1 MSALSFTKWSPSGN
15 TTLLFP
21 AESVAG
27 ALQAATA
34 SQALMPHLLGGE
46 QAGFCHLRER
56 RLRMAGGEFCVNA
69 TRAFGALLAL
79 EAARSA
85 RQEGA
90 YRDAP
95 QEYAFAVQVSG
106 WQGPVEL
113 RVRGS
118 LPEWQVAADL
128 ELPACPVQQPA
139 PGVTLVRLPGIA
151 HLLLDERH
159 VFPEDFLA
167 ASAIWRRE
175 YDLQA
180 LPASGVVWWRQMQHQ
195 LEMFPVVHVRD
206 AGTTCLENARD
217 ILLALEATFRERYA
231 RSPREARFAPHETV
245 PFAAAEGRVS
255 AAQIAPYPPGV
266 PVVAPG
272 EEIGK
277 KHLAYLSEIGYNM
290 EKEGCPVLCL

>member
-1 MSALSFTKWSPSGN
+1 MRALPFTKWSPSGN

-21 AESVAG
+21 AESVTG
-27 ALQAATA
+27 AQQAATA

-79 EAARSA
+79 EEERTA
-85 RQEGA
+85 RQAGTPHHEEV
-90 YRDAP
+90 R
-95 QEYAFAVQVSG
+95 EHAFEVQVSG
-106 WQGPVEL
+106 WQGPVGV

-118 LPEWQVAADL
+118 LPEWRVAADL
-128 ELPACPVQQPA
+128 ELPACPMQQPA

-167 ASAIWRRE
+167 ASALLRRE
-175 YDLQA
+175 YELAA
-180 LPASGVVWWRQMQHQ
+180 LPASGVVWWRQVQHQ

-206 AGTTCLENARD
+206 AGTTCLENACGSGA
-217 ILLALEATFRERYA
+217 LALGLRLCPAGARRVFTILQPGGEPLEVTVDRQGGAVRATVDGPVRL
-231 RSPREARFAPHETV
+231 V
-245 PFAAAEGRVS
+245 AEGRLWL
-255 AAQIAPYPPGV
+255 PEGV
-266 PVVAPG
+266 TDRA
-272 EEIGK
+272 
-277 KHLAYLSEIGYNM
+277 
-290 EKEGCPVLCL
+290 

>member
-1 MSALSFTKWSPSGN
+1 MRALPFTKWSPSGN

-21 AESVAG
+21 AESVTG
-27 ALQAATA
+27 AQQAATA

-79 EAARSA
+79 EEERTA
-85 RQEGA
+85 RQAGTPHHEA
-90 YRDAP
+90 VR
-95 QEYAFAVQVSG
+95 EHAFEVQVSG
-106 WQGPVEL
+106 WQGPVGV

-118 LPEWQVAADL
+118 LPEWRVAADL
-128 ELPACPVQQPA
+128 ELPACPMQQPA

-167 ASAIWRRE
+167 ASALLRRE
-175 YDLQA
+175 YELAA
-180 LPASGVVWWRQMQHQ
+180 LPASGVVWWRQVQHQ

-206 AGTTCLENARD
+206 AGTTCLENACGSGA
-217 ILLALEATFRERYA
+217 LALGLRLCPAGARRVFTILQPGGEPLEVTVDRQGGAVRATVDGPVRL
-231 RSPREARFAPHETV
+231 V
-245 PFAAAEGRVS
+245 AEGRLWL
-255 AAQIAPYPPGV
+255 P
-266 PVVAPG
+266 
-272 EEIGK
+272 
-277 KHLAYLSEIGYNM
+277 
-290 EKEGCPVLCL
+290 EGATDRA

>member
-106 WQGPVEL
+106 WQGPVGV

-118 LPEWQVAADL
+118 LPEWHVAADL
-128 ELPACPVQQPA
+128 ALPACPVQQPA

-167 ASAIWRRE
+167 ASALLRRE
-175 YDLQA
+175 YRLEA
-180 LPASGVVWWRQMQHQ
+180 LPASGVVWWRQVQHQ
-195 LEMFPVVHVRD
+195 LKMFPVVHVRD
-206 AGTTCLENARD
+206 AGTTCLENACGSGA
-217 ILLALEATFRERYA
+217 LALGLRLCPAGARRVFTILQPGGEPLTVTVDRQDGDMRATVEGPVRL
-231 RSPREARFAPHETV
+231 V
-245 PFAAAEGRVS
+245 AEGRLWL
-255 AAQIAPYPPGV
+255 P
-266 PVVAPG
+266 
-272 EEIGK
+272 
-277 KHLAYLSEIGYNM
+277 
-290 EKEGCPVLCL
+290 EGTTGSL

>member
-1 MSALSFTKWSPSGN
+1 MRALPFTKWSPSGN

-21 AESVAG
+21 AESVTG
-27 ALQAATA
+27 AQQAATA

-79 EAARSA
+79 EEERTA
-85 RQEGA
+85 RQAGTSYHEEV
-90 YRDAP
+90 R
-95 QEYAFAVQVSG
+95 EHAFEVQVSG
-106 WQGPVEL
+106 WQGPVGV

-118 LPEWQVAADL
+118 LPEWRVAADL
-128 ELPACPVQQPA
+128 ELPACPMQQPA

-167 ASAIWRRE
+167 ASALLRRE
-175 YDLQA
+175 YELAA
-180 LPASGVVWWRQMQHQ
+180 LPASGVVWWRQVQHQ

-206 AGTTCLENARD
+206 AGTTCLENACGSGA
-217 ILLALEATFRERYA
+217 LALGLRLCPAGARRVFTILQPGGEPLEVTVDRQGGAVRATVDGPVRL
-231 RSPREARFAPHETV
+231 V
-245 PFAAAEGRVS
+245 AEGRLWL
-255 AAQIAPYPPGV
+255 P
-266 PVVAPG
+266 
-272 EEIGK
+272 
-277 KHLAYLSEIGYNM
+277 
-290 EKEGCPVLCL
+290 EGATDRA

>member
-1 MSALSFTKWSPSGN
+1 MRALPFTKWSPSGN

-21 AESVAG
+21 AESVTG
-27 ALQAATA
+27 AQQAATA

-79 EAARSA
+79 EEERTA
-85 RQEGA
+85 RQAGTPHHEEV
-90 YRDAP
+90 R
-95 QEYAFAVQVSG
+95 EHAFEVQVSG
-106 WQGPVEL
+106 WQGPVGV

-118 LPEWQVAADL
+118 LPEWRVAADL
-128 ELPACPVQQPA
+128 ELPACPMQQPA

-167 ASAIWRRE
+167 ASALLRRE
-175 YDLQA
+175 YELAA
-180 LPASGVVWWRQMQHQ
+180 LPASGVVWWRQVQHQ

-206 AGTTCLENARD
+206 AGTTCLENACGSGA
-217 ILLALEATFRERYA
+217 LALGLRLCPAGARRVFTILQPGGEPLEVTVDRQGGAVRATVDGPVRL
-231 RSPREARFAPHETV
+231 V
-245 PFAAAEGRVS
+245 AEGRLWL
-255 AAQIAPYPPGV
+255 P
-266 PVVAPG
+266 
-272 EEIGK
+272 
-277 KHLAYLSEIGYNM
+277 
-290 EKEGCPVLCL
+290 EGATDRA

>member
-1 MSALSFTKWSPSGN
+1 MGALSFTKWSPSGN

-79 EAARSA
+79 EAARAA

-106 WQGPVEL
+106 WQGPVGV

-118 LPEWQVAADL
+118 LPEWHVAADL
-128 ELPACPVQQPA
+128 ALPACPVQQPA

-167 ASAIWRRE
+167 ASALLRRE
-175 YDLQA
+175 YRLEA
-180 LPASGVVWWRQMQHQ
+180 LPASGVVWWRQVQHQ

-206 AGTTCLENARD
+206 AGTTCLENACGSGA
-217 ILLALEATFRERYA
+217 LALGLRLCPAGARRVFTILQPGGEPLTVTVDRQDGDMRATVEGPVRL
-231 RSPREARFAPHETV
+231 V
-245 PFAAAEGRVS
+245 AEGRLWL
-255 AAQIAPYPPGV
+255 P
-266 PVVAPG
+266 
-272 EEIGK
+272 
-277 KHLAYLSEIGYNM
+277 
-290 EKEGCPVLCL
+290 EGTTGSL

>member
-1 MSALSFTKWSPSGN
+1 MGALSFSKWSPSGN

-21 AESVAG
+21 AESVACSQ
-27 ALQAATA
+27 QAATA
-34 SQALMPHLLGGE
+34 AQALSPHLLGGE
-46 QAGFCHLRER
+46 QAGFCHVRER

-85 RQEGA
+85 RQTAEAQDG
-90 YRDAP
+90 P

-206 AGTTCLENARD
+206 AGTTCLENACGSGA
-217 ILLALEATFRERYA
+217 LALGLRLCPAGARRVFTILQPGGEPLTVTVDRQGGAMRATVEGPVRL
-231 RSPREARFAPHETV
+231 V
-245 PFAAAEGRVS
+245 AEGRFWLPEG
-255 AAQIAPYPPGV
+255 AAGGV
-266 PVVAPG
+266 
-272 EEIGK
+272 
-277 KHLAYLSEIGYNM
+277 
-290 EKEGCPVLCL
+290 

>member
-1 MSALSFTKWSPSGN
+1 MRALPFTKWSPSGN

-21 AESVAG
+21 AESVTG
-27 ALQAATA
+27 AQQAATA

-46 QAGFCHLRER
+46 QAGFCHPRER

-79 EAARSA
+79 EEERTA
-85 RQEGA
+85 RQAGTPHHEEV
-90 YRDAP
+90 R
-95 QEYAFAVQVSG
+95 ELAFEVQVSG
-106 WQGPVEL
+106 WQGPVGV

-128 ELPACPVQQPA
+128 ELPACPMQQPA

-167 ASAIWRRE
+167 ASALLRRE
-175 YDLQA
+175 YELAA
-180 LPASGVVWWRQMQHQ
+180 LPASGVVWWRQVQHQ

-206 AGTTCLENARD
+206 AGTTCLENACGSGA
-217 ILLALEATFRERYA
+217 LALGLRLCPAGARRVFTILQPGGEPLEVTVDRQGGAVRATVDGPVRL
-231 RSPREARFAPHETV
+231 V
-245 PFAAAEGRVS
+245 AEGRLWL
-255 AAQIAPYPPGV
+255 P
-266 PVVAPG
+266 
-272 EEIGK
+272 
-277 KHLAYLSEIGYNM
+277 
-290 EKEGCPVLCL
+290 EGATDRA